1 MENSKFIVFLSIITS
16 LIIFFYVK
24 INKEVIVSFDYNIR
38 IRAMEYFRVI
48 PETDK
53 ITVDLSAK
61 AKDLILLSLKKR
73 NIDISLKVERTG
85 NLSIPIRDYIILD
98 PKIKIIKVYP
108 ETLKLFIERIVQK
121 RREVKVNLKGEI
133 LSGYVIDSVI
143 VEPKLVDITASES
156 QMLSILYIQTE
167 DIDIS
172 NRNESFETKSAL
184 KKPFKD
190 IKIEP
195 ESVNVK
201 VIISKKN

>member
-133 LSGYVIDSVI
+133 LSGYIIDSVI